1 MVGMS
6 STLAMATVNPSRAA
20 GTMLPAAVALCGSA
34 AILLGA
40 IGFQYIGGY
49 PPCSLCYWQRYGH
62 VAVMVLAW
70 LALLPTGRAVR
81 LAFLALTGVALFVT
95 TGIAVYHAGVE
106 WKWWAGPAGCTGVSG
121 LSMSVEELKRV
132 LMGTKMVRCDEIPWS
147 LFGLSMAGWNA
158 VLSAALGGW
167 VLSQAWRLAPK
178 DA

>member
-1 MVGMS
+1 
-6 STLAMATVNPSRAA
+6 
-20 GTMLPAAVALCGSA
+20 MLPAAVALCGSA

-95 TGIAVYHAGVE
+95 AGIAVYHAGVE
-106 WKWWAGPAGCTGVSG
+106 WKWWAGPAGCSGVSG

-147 LFGLSMAGWNA
+147 LFGLSMAGWNV